1 MAAHIRRPGAVVWL
15 ATLLALA
22 ACYDNTNDNLR
33 IIVSSGTVY
42 EVPARDAPPVKPIPQ
57 RAGRGTMIL
66 EGGGVS
72 VDAASELTVALAG
85 NNPALCLIDTA
96 QEGKGDP
103 YHKFDKIGGLKM
115 WTLNITARTADQG
128 NVLEALRS
136 CTGYYIDG
144 GNPELLSTNLL
155 RGTADT
161 QALQIIRQRFQQKG
175 AVVAGASA
183 GAMIV
188 GPVTLCECGSSSS
201 VHALAEGRL
210 YEAPGYRFVDGLL
223 VDAHF
228 FARGLIGRHL
238 YALADTRLP
247 VGVGID
253 ESTAVVVPGDGGP
266 WQVIGDSS
274 VALIQRGSKATVD
287 HLVGF
292 TISLLNAGDRFD
304 PHTGKIT
311 VAPTRKPVAIGNEPA
326 AAPLQ
331 MTDIFGPDQLRQM
344 ILALVPAPSAVAQ
357 GISQKDGLAIELRKR
372 SDTMAFAD
380 ANSLSVLNLEVSAGN
395 L

>member
-1 MAAHIRRPGAVVWL
+1 MAAPIRRTGTIVWL
-15 ATLLALA
+15 ATLLALT
-22 ACYDNTNDNLR
+22 ACWSSGNDNLR
-33 IIVSSGTVY
+33 IIVSNGTVY

-57 RAGRGTMIL
+57 RAGRGTMVL
-66 EGGGVS
+66 EGGGLA

-85 NNPALCLIDTA
+85 EKPTLCLIDTA

-103 YHKFDKIGGLKM
+103 YHKFDKIGGFKM
-115 WTLNITARTADQG
+115 LTLNITARTANQG

-155 RGTADT
+155 RGTTDT
-161 QALQIIRQRFQQKG
+161 SALQIIRQRFEEKG

-201 VHALAEGRL
+201 VHALTDGRL
-210 YEAPGYRFVDGLL
+210 YEAPGFRFVDGLL

-238 YALADTRLP
+238 YALADTRLQ

-253 ESTAVVVPGDGGP
+253 ESTAVIVPGDGGP
-266 WQVIGDSS
+266 WQVIGDGS
-274 VALIQRGSKATVD
+274 VALIQRGPNATVD

-311 VAPTRKPVAIGNEPA
+311 VASTRKPIAIGNDPA
-326 AAPLQ
+326 AVPLQ
-331 MTDIFGPDQLRQM
+331 MTEIFGPDQLRQM
-344 ILALVPAPSAVAQ
+344 ILALAPAPSAVAQ
-357 GISQKDGLAIELRKR
+357 GISQNDGLMIELRKR
-372 SDTMAFAD
+372 SNTAAYAD